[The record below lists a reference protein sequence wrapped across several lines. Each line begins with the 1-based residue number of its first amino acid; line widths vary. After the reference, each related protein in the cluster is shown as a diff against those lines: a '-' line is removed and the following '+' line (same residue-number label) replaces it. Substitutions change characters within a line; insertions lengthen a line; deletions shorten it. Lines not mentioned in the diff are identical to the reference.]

1 MIRYLEAS
9 RLKIASSL
17 AELNRQP
24 KPESQ
29 LMRHFDKTKDKQ
41 VAMVMLNICIASV
54 H

>member
-9 RLKIASSL
+9 RLKITSSL

-41 VAMVMLNICIASV
+41 VAVVMLNISIASV